1 MLNEDLEILSSLLS
15 SIVTN
20 RHVENSLRA
29 MHLKRM
35 SKFSVFFAKNADFS
49 AFIRHKKI
57 NEGLNEASILCL

>member
-15 SIVTN
+15 NIVTN

-35 SKFSVFFAKNADFS
+35 SKFNVVIAKNADFS
-49 AFIRHKKI
+49 AFTRHKEI
-57 NEGLNEASILCL
+57 NVGLNEASIICL

>member
-35 SKFSVFFAKNADFS
+35 SKINVFIAKTADFS
-49 AFIRHKKI
+49 AFARHKEINKI
-57 NEGLNEASILCL
+57 Q